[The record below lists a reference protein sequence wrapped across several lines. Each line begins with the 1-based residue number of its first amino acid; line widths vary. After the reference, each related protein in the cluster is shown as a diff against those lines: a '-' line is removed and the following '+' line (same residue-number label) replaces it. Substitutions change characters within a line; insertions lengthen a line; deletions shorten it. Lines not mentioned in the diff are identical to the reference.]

1 MNGTN
6 RGIPMTR
13 RIAAE
18 MEARISD
25 GTLPAG
31 SRLPSVRD
39 LAGQYEISTAVCLS
53 AYRALEKKG
62 LVERR
67 PGSGTFVRG
76 TAAVEDP
83 KNYFYNWDCVL
94 PSMETMDMAAALSPE
109 LEFSSF
115 PAVTY
120 DYNPHYIDWII
131 SRNSGSESHPGL
143 IALNE
148 GLLPV
153 LAAEKALL
161 PLDGFLERS
170 TRLSPEGFPPELLRS
185 MSYGGKLCALP
196 LSFNPLMLFYNRR
209 VFRRRGI
216 PEPDGSWNWNSLLR
230 HTELLTEAGADGVIC
245 YGLAILFTPNSFI
258 PFVFQNNG
266 EFFDRNGNCVIDSEP
281 AFEALSFFS
290 ELYRLP
296 GVCSHRHGD
305 ARSALVDLMSNDF
318 AAMLIGDGVDYAL
331 LRERMPEADWGMV
344 KLPAGK
350 RSATSLSVWGVGL
363 TTGGRAEERFAL
375 LERCFE
381 PGPYSGYCRK
391 IHTLPAYDPAANG
404 VPSMMVDLL
413 PEAIP
418 SIQSTSR
425 QAVNAIAETIA
436 VLLAHKLRLTREQC
450 RDFCRKINARL

>member
-1 MNGTN
+1 MDGVSH
-6 RGIPMTR
+6 GIPMTR

-67 PGSGTFVRG
+67 AGSGTFVCG
-76 TAAVEDP
+76 TAASEDP

-94 PSMETMDMAAALSPE
+94 PSMETMEMAATLSPE
-109 LEFSSF
+109 LEFSPF
-115 PAVTY
+115 PAATY
-120 DYNPHYIDWII
+120 DYNPHYIDWIA
-131 SRNSGSESHPGL
+131 SRNSNSESHPGL
-143 IALNE
+143 VALNE

-153 LAAEKALL
+153 LASEKTLL
-161 PLDGFLERS
+161 PLDGFLEHSSQLAFRN
-170 TRLSPEGFPPELLRS
+170 FPPELLRS
-185 MSYGGKLCALP
+185 MSYGGKLYALP
-196 LSFNPLMLFYNRR
+196 LSFNPSMLFYNRR

-216 PEPDGSWNWNSLLR
+216 PEPDGSWNWSNLLH
-230 HTELLTEAGADGVIC
+230 HTQLLTEVGGDGVIC

-266 EFFDRNGNCVIDSEP
+266 EFFDRNGNCVIDSDP

-290 ELYRLP
+290 ELYRQP

-305 ARSALVDLMSNDF
+305 ARSALVDLMSTDF

-350 RSATSLSVWGVGL
+350 RSATSLSVWGIGL
-363 TTGGRAEERFAL
+363 TTGGREKERFAL
-375 LERCFE
+375 LERCFDTRH
-381 PGPYSGYCRK
+381 YADFCRQ
-391 IHTLPAYDPAANG
+391 IHTLPAYDPSVNG
-404 VPSMMVDLL
+404 VPSLIADLL
-413 PEAIP
+413 PEAFP

-425 QAVNAIAETIA
+425 QAVNAIAETIQI
-436 VLLAHKLRLTREQC
+436 LLAHKLRLTREQC

>member
-1 MNGTN
+1 MDGTSH
-6 RGIPMTR
+6 GIPMTR

-39 LAGQYEISTAVCLS
+39 LSVQYEISTAVCLS

-67 PGSGTFVRG
+67 PGSGTFVCG
-76 TAAVEDP
+76 TAASEDP
-83 KNYFYNWDCVL
+83 KNSFFSWDCVL
-94 PSMETMDMAAALSPE
+94 PSMETMEMAATLSPE
-109 LEFSSF
+109 LEFSPF
-115 PAVTY
+115 PAATY

-131 SRNSGSESHPGL
+131 SRNSGTESHPGL

-161 PLDGFLERS
+161 PLDGFFEHS
-170 TRLSPEGFPPELLRS
+170 TRLFGRKFPPELLRS
-185 MSYGGKLCALP
+185 MSFGGKLYALP
-196 LSFNPLMLFYNRR
+196 LSFNPFMLFYNRR
-209 VFRRRGI
+209 IFRRRGI
-216 PEPDGSWNWNSLLR
+216 PVPDGSWNWNELLN
-230 HTELLTEAGADGVIC
+230 HTELLTEAGTDGVIC
-245 YGLAILFTPNSFI
+245 YGLAMLFTPNCYI

-266 EFFDRNGNCVIDSEP
+266 EFFDRNGNCVIDSDS

-318 AAMLIGDGVDYAL
+318 AAMLIGDGVDYSL
-331 LRERMPEADWGMV
+331 LRERMPESDWGMV

-350 RSATSLSVWGVGL
+350 RSATSLSVWGIGL
-363 TTGGRAEERFAL
+363 SAGSRAEERFSL
-375 LERCFE
+375 LEHCFDA
-381 PGPYSGYCRK
+381 GNYADYCRN
-391 IHTLPAYDPAANG
+391 IHTLPAYDPVANG
-404 VPSMMVDLL
+404 VPSQIVDFL
-413 PEAIP
+413 PEAYP

-425 QAVNAIAETIA
+425 RAVNAVAETIQI
-436 VLLAHKLRLTREQC
+436 LLAHKLRLTREQC
-450 RDFCRKINARL
+450 REFCRKINARL